1 MEILGF
7 DIPRN
12 QKVFSCPFIV
22 YKKKKSIF
30 ILKGMWIYLFIY
42 L

>member
-22 YKKKKSIF
+22 YKKKSIF